1 MLVQVRAHLKLY
13 ETRLWRFSLV
23 LTKQQQDLQ
32 SVVRPSLPEAKPVAH
47 EVMSAPFALA
57 LHLDLN
63 IE

>member
-1 MLVQVRAHLKLY
+1 LY

-32 SVVRPSLPEAKPVAH
+32 PVVRPSLPEAKPVAH
-47 EVMSAPFALA
+47 GVMSAPFAPA